1 MTDSSPLERRLYSLD
16 GIVIGTVIGSLV
28 AGVYMIV
35 HNYIALGSVRL
46 ARHSLVAGMCL
57 YGIKIL
63 LLSALPLNSWVW
75 LGFIFAPAGLLYL
88 LASRLQGP
96 SIRYHMER
104 GVAVHGLLRWM
115 LVGLTMGAAGWP
127 VWLILGLLL
136 RLIAG

>member
-1 MTDSSPLERRLYSLD
+1 MTDSSPSERRLYSLD

-46 ARHSLVAGMCL
+46 ARHSLLAGMFL
-57 YGIKIL
+57 YGVKIL
-63 LLSALPLNSWVW
+63 LLSAVPLHSWVW
-75 LGFIFAPAGLLYL
+75 LGFIFGPAGLLYL

-96 SIRYHMER
+96 SIRYHVER
-104 GVAVHGLLRWM
+104 GVAVHGLLRWV
-115 LVGLTMGAAGWP
+115 LVGLIMGAAGWP
-127 VWLILGLLL
+127 AWLILGFLL